1 MLVVG
6 GISIEV
12 SDPILGDFC
21 KTSQLI
27 SKSCAGAD
35 ERMLVVG
42 GSFHSSFLQCLFR
55 GGSALL
61 VVDGSGGVSPTTH
74 FLMV

>member
-1 MLVVG
+1 MLG

-27 SKSCAGAD
+27 SKSSAGAD

-42 GSFHSSFLQCLFR
+42 GSFHSSFLQCLF
-55 GGSALL
+55 GDGSALL
-61 VVDGSGGVSPTTH
+61 VVDGSGGVAPTTH
-74 FLMV
+74 LMMV